1 MSASILPGGLQAV
14 GFEVAG
20 QALIE
25 DLTLTFQR
33 GPLSVILGPNGAG
46 KSLTLRLAHGLLRP
60 TSGKVFWNGDREAIR
75 HQAMVFQR
83 PVLMR
88 RTVAGNIDFGMRLQG
103 LSRAERQKRRE
114 RVMVLTGL
122 THLAQRPA
130 RVLSAGEQQR
140 LSLARA
146 WAIRPQ
152 VLFLDEP
159 TANLDPTASRAV
171 EAIVTA
177 IHESGAKVVMTT
189 HDLAQ
194 ARRLG
199 EEVFFLH
206 RGKLVE
212 RGRAKSFFAQPKT
225 ALASAFLRGE
235 LIW

>member
-1 MSASILPGGLQAV
+1 MSQTILPGGLQSV
-14 GFEVAG
+14 SFEAG
-20 QALIE
+20 GERLIE
-25 DLTLTFQR
+25 DLTLTFRR

-60 TSGKVFWNGDREAIR
+60 SSGKVFWTGGPDAIR

-88 RTVAGNIDFGMRLQG
+88 RTVAGNIDFGMKLQG
-103 LSRAERQKRRE
+103 LSRQERQRRRE
-114 RVMVLTGL
+114 RVMTLTGL

-171 EAIVTA
+171 ETIVTA
-177 IHESGAKVVMTT
+177 IHESGTKVVMTT
-189 HDLAQ
+189 HDLGQ

-212 RGRAKSFFAQPKT
+212 RGLAKRFFEQPKT
-225 ALASAFLRGE
+225 ALASAFLQGE

>member
-1 MSASILPGGLQAV
+1 MSGTILPGGLDAV
-14 GFEVAG
+14 SFEVGG
-20 QALIE
+20 QRLLE
-25 DLTLTFQR
+25 DLSLTFQR

-46 KSLTLRLAHGLLRP
+46 KSLTLRLAHGLLQP
-60 TSGKVFWNGDREAIR
+60 SSGKVFWNGGRQAIR
-75 HQAMVFQR
+75 QQAMVFQR

-88 RTVAGNIDFGMRLQG
+88 RSVAGNIDFGMKLQG
-103 LSRAERQKRRE
+103 LPRAERQKRRE

-171 EAIVTA
+171 EAIVMA
-177 IHESGAKVVMTT
+177 IHESGTKVVMTT
-189 HDLAQ
+189 HDLSQ

-212 RGRAKSFFAQPKT
+212 HGPAKRFFAQPKT
-225 ALASAFLRGE
+225 ALASAFLSGE